1 MAKIY
6 NFSAGPATLPQ
17 EVLEQAQ
24 KDLLNWQDQGLSV
37 LEMTHRS
44 KAFKQI
50 AEEAEADLRELLA
63 IPSNYSV
70 LFLAGGGRTQFAMVP
85 MNLAAENP
93 KMAYLQTGIWSELAV
108 QEAQLFGEVVI
119 AGNSADNHYTNLPSP
134 ETWKLPKDAAYLHYT
149 DNETVH
155 GIEFKKTPDSQDL
168 PLVTD
173 MSSNLLSKEIDV
185 SRYGLIYA
193 CAQKNLGP
201 AGVTVVIIRNDL
213 LERKPFDFTPN
224 MLRYKNQA
232 KEHSLYN
239 TPPTFSWYVCGL
251 VFKWVKKQGGV
262 KKFAEINARKS
273 KKLYE
278 FIDESRL
285 YRNPVNSQYRSH
297 MNAVFTLTK
306 ENLTEQFLQEAD
318 KAGLHNLKGHR
329 AVGGMRASIYNAMP
343 EAGVDALIAFMR
355 DFEKRSI

>member
-1 MAKIY
+1 MSNIY

-24 KDLLNWQDQGLSV
+24 KDLINWQDQGLSV

-50 AEEAEADLRELLA
+50 ADEAEADLRDLLA
-63 IPSNYSV
+63 IPANYSV

-108 QEAQLFGEVVI
+108 EEAQLFGEVVI
-119 AGNSADNHYTNLPSP
+119 AGNSSQNNYTDLPSP
-134 ETWKLPKDAAYLHYT
+134 QTWNLPKDAAYLHYT

-155 GIEFKKTPDSQDL
+155 GIEFKQTPDSKGL

-173 MSSNLLSKEIDV
+173 MSSNLLSKEIDI

-201 AGVTVVIIRNDL
+201 AGITVVIIRNDL

-232 KEHSLYN
+232 SEGSLYN
-239 TPPTFSWYVCGL
+239 TPPTFPWYVCGL
-251 VFKWVKKQGGV
+251 VFKWVKKQGGI
-262 KKFAEINARKS
+262 KKFAEVNARKA

-285 YRNPVNSQYRSH
+285 YRNPVNPQYRSQ
-297 MNAVFTLTK
+297 MNAVFTLAK
-306 ENLTEQFLQEAD
+306 ENLTEQFLQQAD
-318 KAGLHNLKGHR
+318 KAGLLNLKGHR